1 MASLIFTP
9 SVSAI
14 DDFFNSY
21 TNTKEVGDI
30 EAAKERRKKIA
41 ELSEKKRVMKAA
53 FSVSDERHTK
63 DGVAN
68 HVASLKTVHQQM
80 KTLKT
85 ANKDVMDA
93 DGIEKFCMDIG
104 IDMESDIVILIIA
117 WKCKAT
123 TMGCFTREEFRR
135 GMSSIGCT
143 SIPSLT
149 AKLSSLRQEIKQ
161 EWTSFQQM
169 YIFCFSFATSA
180 EVDAI
185 DAIDADV
192 QELLPFDSAV
202 GYWTLLWSDSW
213 MNDYLEPWIEYS
225 TQTTLCDD
233 GIPKNVWV
241 QLLEIVRFKEL
252 HSVEKKQLGVLNSK
266 DERLTALAA
275 VQAVESDFLPVI
287 TNFLLFLQHK
297 KTRDQRGPGVMVVM
311 RHSVRLD
318 DDPTAVW
325 EDRMLRPYDTPIKD
339 FNLPVLQ
346 ANKLYQNYKHFD
358 TIIVSPFRRCLQTA
372 AIVVKT
378 LHDLFPQNPLPRI
391 HINKKFGE
399 AVASVRSCQR
409 HVWEENKQ
417 ADGKVVYLNEEEML
431 QLLNVHSNGVITNF
445 NGPIEGDAPNPKETH
460 QEGIQRFRAALSEV
474 GEKQCRTDGKYVL
487 VVAHAGTVDGAFRTF
502 TSTQCYSAEECCFAA
517 FSFQGEYETAQIAKS
532 RVECL

>member
-1 MASLIFTP
+1 MEYNNRDENY
-9 SVSAI
+9 SAI
-14 DDFFNSY
+14 NIFFDCYVNSENSQDEMDD
-21 TNTKEVGDI
+21 
-30 EAAKERRKKIA
+30 
-41 ELSEKKRVMKAA
+41 
-53 FSVSDERHTK
+53 
-63 DGVAN
+63 
-68 HVASLKTVHQQM
+68 
-80 KTLKT
+80 
-85 ANKDVMDA
+85 
-93 DGIEKFCMDIG
+93 DGIEQLCNDIG
-104 IDMESDIVILIIA
+104 IDMLTDIVILIIA
-117 WKCKAT
+117 WKCNAT
-123 TMGCFTREEFRR
+123 TMGVFTREEFHR
-135 GMSSIGCT
+135 GMSSIGSGCT
-143 SIPSLT
+143 TSASLKEKLPSL
-149 AKLSSLRQEIKQ
+149 LQEIKQ
-161 EWTSFQQM
+161 NFTSFQEM
-169 YIFCFSFATSA
+169 YIFCFSFAISA
-180 EVDAI
+180 STDQDVT
-185 DAIDADV
+185 ADQAHKDV
-192 QELLPFDSAV
+192 NELPKVLPFDSAIA
-202 GYWTLLWSDSW
+202 YWMLLLSNSW
-213 MNDYLEPWIEYS
+213 FALYLKWWIEFLNKDIS
-225 TQTTLCDD
+225 CNSLFDH
-233 GIPKNVWV
+233 GISMDLWIE
-241 QLLEIVRFKEL
+241 LLKIVRFKDIDFQTLTVPNNKE
-252 HSVEKKQLGVLNSK
+252 SEEKQHFS
-266 DERLTALAA
+266 
-275 VQAVESDFLPVI
+275 PII
-287 TNFLLFLQHK
+287 TKFILYVHEK
-297 KTRDQRGPGVMVVM
+297 RIREEKGPGVMVVM

-318 DDPTAVW
+318 DDGSAEW

-346 ANKLYQNYKHFD
+346 TNELIKLNLNHFD
-358 TIIVSPFRRCLQTA
+358 TIICSPFRRCLQTA

-378 LHDLFPQNPLPRI
+378 LHELCPENPLPRI